1 MRPGIWSYT
10 QNIVT
15 IVFWLVIA
23 VFCLAIEVHT
33 NAFVSLFIGIGAVMS
48 LILAVAGVPFFVEAL
63 AWLFVSGA
71 MLLFLRP
78 FAIRRFHHHPYEI
91 DMSRPTSTTMT
102 DLRGVVLAVVG
113 DERHPGKV
121 KIQGE
126 SWKAVTEWPEPIPDG
141 SMIVVKKA
149 FGTTLWVDPV

>member
-1 MRPGIWSYT
+1 
-10 QNIVT
+10 
-15 IVFWLVIA
+15 
-23 VFCLAIEVHT
+23 
-33 NAFVSLFIGIGAVMS
+33 
-48 LILAVAGVPFFVEAL
+48 
-63 AWLFVSGA
+63 
-71 MLLFLRP
+71 
-78 FAIRRFHHHPYEI
+78 
-91 DMSRPTSTTMT
+91 MT
-102 DLRGVVLAVVG
+102 DLRGVVLNAVG

>member
-1 MRPGIWSYT
+1 M
-10 QNIVT
+10 T
-15 IVFWLVIA
+15 IVFWFVIA
-23 VFCLAIEVHT
+23 VVCLALEVHT
-33 NAFVSLFIGIGAVMS
+33 NAFVALFIGVGAVIS
-48 LILAVAGVPFFVEAL
+48 LILAVAGAPFVFGAL
-63 AWLFVSGA
+63 AWLVVSGGTL
-71 MLLFLRP
+71 MFLRP
-78 FAIRRFHHHPYEI
+78 FAIRRFHHHAYEI
-91 DMSRPTSTTMT
+91 DMSRPTNTTMT